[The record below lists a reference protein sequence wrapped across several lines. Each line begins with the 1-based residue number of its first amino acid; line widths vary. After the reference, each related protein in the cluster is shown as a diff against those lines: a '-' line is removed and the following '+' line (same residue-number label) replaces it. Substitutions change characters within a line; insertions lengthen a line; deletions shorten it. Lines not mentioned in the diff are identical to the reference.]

1 VSEARPKKSPRVDRR
16 GIAVSPGV
24 GIGTAFVVE
33 HRQVAVPH
41 TKIEREEVDEEV
53 KRFYDALRASQE
65 QLESIKSKLHH
76 GEHRQILKAQQ
87 MMLRDPDMR
96 AQVEARVRENHIC
109 AEWAVAQ
116 VTDEIR
122 VTFSELSDDYIRER
136 SFDVGFLASRI
147 LRNLAGDQPTELHP
161 PEGAVIVAHDLSPAD
176 TAHLHRY
183 EVQGIVTEVGGQTSH
198 TAIMARAL
206 SIPAVVGVDKVL
218 QEVETGDPVI
228 VDAVHRTI
236 IVRPTE
242 AEIEHYSSEAE
253 RYAAFEKEIHKEHA
267 LPAVT
272 KDGLHVALRANV
284 AIAEEVPGVRKFGAE
299 GVGLYRTEFFYLD
312 REELPTEEDHYRDAK
327 KVLQACSPYPV
338 TFRTFDIGSDKRSDL
353 FEIPDDEANP
363 ALGLRSLRL
372 ALKHREVFQT
382 QIRGLMRAA
391 LHGPLRIM
399 LPLVSGLHELELAL
413 EVIEEA
419 KKQLEDAG
427 MAHAEKVPVGIMIE
441 VPSAAVVADVLA
453 KRVDFLSIGTN
464 DLIQYCL
471 AIDRESEDV
480 NYLYEPLHPAILRLI
495 KMVCEAGKANSIPVS
510 MCGEMAADPRFT
522 WVLIGLGVEE
532 LSMHPSGVPVIKNI
546 IRGSHTR
553 EMGELAAAALEA
565 ESGRA
570 ARRIVVR
577 EMGERFTEHLEH
589 GGGTGEGEEEAES
602 EAEAGAPGPRS
613 SSESGPVLSA

>member
-1 VSEARPKKSPRVDRR
+1 MSEGRAKRAPRVDRR

-41 TKIEREEVDEEV
+41 TKIGRDQIEGEL
-53 KRFYDALRASQE
+53 KRFFDALRSSQE

-96 AQVEARVRENHIC
+96 QRVENRIRESQIC
-109 AEWAVAQ
+109 AEWAMAQ
-116 VTDEIR
+116 VIDEIQT
-122 VTFSELSDDYIRER
+122 TFSEISDDYIRER
-136 SFDVGFLASRI
+136 SFDVGFLSSRI

-161 PEGAVIVAHDLSPAD
+161 PEGAVIIAHDLSPAD

-183 EVQGIVTEVGGQTSH
+183 NVQGIVTEAGGQTSH
-198 TAIMARAL
+198 SAIMARAL
-206 SIPAVVGVDKVL
+206 SIPAVVGAERVL
-218 QEVETGDPVI
+218 EVVETGDTVI
-228 VDAVHRTI
+228 VDAVHRTL

-242 AEIEHYSSEAE
+242 AELEHYGREAE
-253 RYAAFEKEIHKEHA
+253 RYAAFEKEIYKEHA

-272 KDGLHVALRANV
+272 NDGLHVALRANV
-284 AIAEEVPGVRKFGAE
+284 AISEELPDVRKYGAE

-312 REELPTEEDHYRDAK
+312 RETAPTEEDHYRDAK
-327 KVLQACSPYPV
+327 KVLRACAPYPV
-338 TFRTFDIGSDKRSDL
+338 VFRTFDLGSDKRSDL
-353 FEIPDDEANP
+353 LDLPEDEANP

-372 ALKHREVFQT
+372 ALRERDIFLT
-382 QIRGLMRAA
+382 QLRGLMRAA

-399 LPLVSGLHELELAL
+399 LPLVSGLTELEQAL

-419 KKQLEDAG
+419 KAQLVEAG
-427 MAHAEKVPVGIMIE
+427 MPHAEKVPVGIMIE
-441 VPSAAVVADVLA
+441 VPSAAIIADILA

-471 AIDRESEDV
+471 AIDRDSEEV

-495 KMVCEAGKANSIPVS
+495 KGVCEAAKAAGIPVS
-510 MCGEMAADPRFT
+510 MCGEMAADPRLT
-522 WVLIGLGVEE
+522 WVLLGLGVQE
-532 LSMHPSGVPVIKNI
+532 LSMHASGVPVIKNI
-546 IRGSHTR
+546 IRRSRTS
-553 EMGELAAAALEA
+553 EMKKLAARALEA
-565 ESGRA
+565 ESGRS
-570 ARRIVVR
+570 ARRLVVR

-589 GGGTGEGEEEAES
+589 GSGSAEGEDESSDEEEAP
-602 EAEAGAPGPRS
+602 APRGAS
-613 SSESGPVLSA
+613 SSGPISPNE